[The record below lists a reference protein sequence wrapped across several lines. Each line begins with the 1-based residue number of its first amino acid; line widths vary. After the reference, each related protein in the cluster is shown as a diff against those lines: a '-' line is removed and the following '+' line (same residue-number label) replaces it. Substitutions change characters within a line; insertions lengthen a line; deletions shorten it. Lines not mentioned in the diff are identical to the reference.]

1 MAIGIIEIQSLV
13 NAYKAYDVMVKTADI
28 ELIHE
33 RKAIGGWMVTMV
45 FQGSVSD
52 LTAAFDRVKGMF
64 EGSKRLKVAEVVP
77 NPAIELMEYFEKGVF
92 S

>member
-13 NAYKAYDVMVKTADI
+13 NAYKVYDVMVKTADI

-64 EGSKRLKVAEVVP
+64 KDSKRLKVAEVVP